1 MICAMKF
8 SLLLQRLR
16 DWRAVM
22 TCVALLACAGC
33 AIHRDHAVVLRQ
45 AYHQGDLQTALE
57 QTDPSKKRKFD
68 DDVTKLNRAMVQLTS
83 GSPDQAEKL
92 LRETRDRFDHLA
104 ERSLAEEATSL
115 VTDDRRLAY
124 SGEEYENILIRVMLA
139 ISDLM
144 QDANDVHAYAL
155 QVSERQQKLLQA
167 AQPPSAETVPTATN
181 QDLAELTSQLAIG
194 SYLRAAVLESSP
206 LDYDDVQRCRVQVA
220 SWQPDFRDA
229 KIDLA
234 RAETGRHSAPGHGV
248 VYVLA
253 LVGEGPYKEE
263 KAEIATTASLLIAD
277 RILSAIGKYELPPNI
292 APVKIPVVVRAPQT
306 LEGIN
311 VSVDGQS
318 LGSTATIMDVSKLAV
333 EQNELARDDVIA
345 RAVARRI
352 VKKAAVYAAKDG
364 LNVERSPELDLLLTV
379 AGVAWE
385 ATERADTRCWSLLPD
400 RIQVLRVEL
409 PAGPQ
414 KLMLSPQS
422 YSGGLAPGE
431 SVAVDV
437 RDGKTTFV
445 LANFPRRQAVGPIQ
459 VSQPR

>member
-1 MICAMKF
+1 MKCVRMLHRLTYLRAGVVCAA
-8 SLLLQRLR
+8 LLLI
-16 DWRAVM
+16 
-22 TCVALLACAGC
+22 CGC
-33 AIHRDHAVVLRQ
+33 AIHRDHAVALRQ
-45 AYHQGDLQTALE
+45 SYHQGDLQSALK
-57 QTDPSKKRKFD
+57 QTDPAEKRKFD
-68 DDVTKLNRAMVQLTS
+68 DDVTRLNRAMVQLTS
-83 GSPDQAEKL
+83 GSPAEAEQL
-92 LRETRDRFDHLA
+92 LRETRDRFDYLA
-104 ERSLAEEATSL
+104 QRSLAEEAKSL
-115 VTDDRRLAY
+115 MTDDRRLAY

-144 QDANDVHAYAL
+144 QDADDVHAYAL
-155 QVSERQQKLLQA
+155 QVSERQQQLLQA
-167 AQPPSAETVPTATN
+167 AQPASEETAPQATN
-181 QDLAELTSQLAIG
+181 AELAELTSQLAIG
-194 SYLRAAVLESSP
+194 SYLRAAILESSP

-220 SWQPDFRDA
+220 NWQPAFRDA

-234 RAETGRHSAPGHGV
+234 RAESGRHSEAGNGV

-253 LVGEGPYKEE
+253 MVGEGPLKEE
-263 KAEIATTASLLIAD
+263 QSAVATTASLLIAD
-277 RILSAIGKYELPPNI
+277 RILSAIGKYELPPNV

-306 LEGIN
+306 VEAID
-311 VSVDGQS
+311 VSMDGHS
-318 LGSTATIMDVSKLAV
+318 LGSTATIMDVSRLAV
-333 EQNELARDDVIA
+333 EQNKLARDDTIA

-352 VKKAAVYAAKDG
+352 AKKGAIYAAKDG

-414 KLMLSPQS
+414 KLTLSAKGF
-422 YSGGLAPGE
+422 SGGLSSGQ

-437 RDGKTTFV
+437 RDGKSTFV
-445 LANFPRRQAVGPIQ
+445 LANFPKRQAVGPIQ